1 MHEAEQ
7 TMTRRIVLDVSDLMR
22 WQGNLSGIQ
31 RVVAEM
37 AYRYEKKGAVF
48 CFYIEETQQFYAL
61 NSYSDFMA
69 ERNQAV
75 QQTAVKG
82 SSLTNAA
89 RSAKDLTKKIGR
101 NITPPGVAKAVTK
114 LRSSS
119 AAQVKTTYKE
129 THERFAFHDDDILM
143 IFGAHWDK
151 PHYTTRLR
159 ELKEQYGLFVT
170 HLINDLI
177 PVFDRAH
184 VAEVEHVRFPKY
196 MAEISEIS
204 DLIYLESASTA
215 RDFEQF
221 TSDIKLKKMPHTE
234 RMTLGENIQKTEPRK
249 PSEIKADERYL
260 LAVGTIEVRK
270 NHALLYSA
278 YKRAHEK
285 GIELPRLIMVGR
297 RGWLSD
303 DIYYQMVH
311 DSDVNQKLV
320 FKHDADDQQL
330 TWLYQNC
337 LFVVFPSYYEGWGL
351 PVAEA
356 AHHGKAT
363 AASNRSSIPEVVGD
377 AAVYFSANSADECLE
392 AILSLLNDKKR
403 ATYEQKIANRK
414 PWTWD
419 QTFEQT
425 WQGLERALTSDR

>member
-7 TMTRRIVLDVSDLMR
+7 TTTRRIVLDVSDLMR

-61 NSYSDFMA
+61 DSYSDFMS
-69 ERNQAV
+69 ERNRAISQPVDTNRSLKGAT
-75 QQTAVKG
+75 QTAKE
-82 SSLTNAA
+82 
-89 RSAKDLTKKIGR
+89 LTKKIGR
-101 NITPPGVAKAVTK
+101 NITPPGVTKAVKK
-114 LRSSS
+114 LRPRGSTQSQGS
-119 AAQVKTTYKE
+119 YIE
-129 THERFAFHDDDILM
+129 THEHFAFHDDDILM

-159 ELKEQYGLFVT
+159 ELKQQYGLFVT

-204 DLIYLESASTA
+204 NLIYLESASTA
-215 RDFEQF
+215 RDFEKF
-221 TSDIKLKKMPHTE
+221 TDSIKLKELPHTE
-234 RMTLGENIQKTEPRK
+234 RMTLGENIQKTTPRK
-249 PSEIKADERYL
+249 PDEIETDERYL

-270 NHALLYSA
+270 NHALLYSV

-311 DSDVNQKLV
+311 DSDVNQRLI

-356 AHHGKAT
+356 AYYGKVT

-392 AILSLLNDKKR
+392 AILYLLDDKKR
-403 ATYEQKIANRK
+403 ATYEQKIANRE

-425 WQGLERALTSDR
+425 WQGLERALASDR